1 MLKVLS
7 LFSGIGAFEKALEN
21 IDEPFELV
29 NYCEIDKYAA
39 KAFALIHG
47 IDESLNLGDITAI
60 DTAKVPTDLDIIT
73 YGFPCQDIS
82 NAGKQKGFTDENGKR
97 TRSGLFFEALRI
109 IESAKPK
116 FAIAENVKALTGKK
130 FKNEFKIVLDSLD
143 AAGYANY
150 WAVLNAKDY
159 GIPQNRERVF
169 IISIRKDID
178 RGFEFPKPYPLKLR
192 LKDMLEKRVD
202 ERYYLSDSQV
212 NGFIAST
219 TKAAQAGNGF
229 KFEPTEGDRI
239 AKSVLTRAGT
249 RQCDNFIK
257 IIQVGN
263 CKPTKTRDNPNQGR
277 IYDPVGLAP
286 TLNCK
291 GGGNLEPFIV
301 ASRGRNPDNP
311 SERTAGIPTVQRLEP
326 RDDGCTNTLTRV
338 QKDNYL
344 IVKEATK
351 KGYAEV
357 GDGDFV
363 NLQFPNSK
371 TRRGRVGKEISQTL
385 LCNDANGVVERLR
398 IRKLTPK
405 ECFRLMGFDD
415 RDVDILIENKISNT
429 QLYKMAGNSIVVD
442 VLEEI
447 YVELLNKYY

>member
-1 MLKVLS
+1 MLKILS

-178 RGFEFPKPYPLKLR
+178 RGFEFPKPYALKLR

-202 ERYYLSDSQV
+202 ERYYLSDIMLKKLTWFDDVKKDGIIKVADLNKGGERGAVLETNGISTSLTATDYKQPVQIVARVNSSQDGV
-212 NGFIAST
+212 IIDPNGIAPT
-219 TKAAQAGNGF
+219 HTAGHGNT
-229 KFEPTEGDRI
+229 P
-239 AKSVLTRAGT
+239 
-249 RQCDNFIK
+249 K

-326 RDDGCTNTLTRV
+326 RDDGCTNTLTSV

-344 IVKEATK
+344 IV
-351 KGYAEV
+351 
-357 GDGDFV
+357 D
-363 NLQFPNSK
+363 
-371 TRRGRVGKEISQTL
+371 
-385 LCNDANGVVERLR
+385 DANGVVERLR

-447 YVELLNKYY
+447 YIELLNKYY

>member
-1 MLKVLS
+1 MIKLLS

-39 KAFALIHG
+39 KAYALIHG
-47 IDESLNLGDITAI
+47 VDESLNLGDITAI
-60 DTAKVPTDLDIIT
+60 DTAKVPTDIDVIT

-82 NAGKQKGFTDENGKR
+82 NAGKQKGFTDENGER

-116 FAIAENVKALTGKK
+116 FAIAENVKALTGNK

-143 AAGYANY
+143 AAGYVNY
-150 WAVLNAKDY
+150 WAVLNSKDY

-202 ERYYLSDSQV
+202 EKYFLSDEQV

-219 TKAAQAGNGF
+219 AKAQAAGNGF
-229 KFEPTEGDRI
+229 KFEPTEGDGV
-239 AKSVLTRAGT
+239 AKSVLTRAGA

-263 CKPTKTRDNPNQGR
+263 CKPTKTRENPNQGR

-291 GGGNLEPFIV
+291 GGGNREPFIV

-311 SERTAGIPTVQRLEP
+311 TDRTKGIPTVQRLEA
-326 RDDGCTNTLTRV
+326 RDDGCTNTLTSV

-351 KGYAEV
+351 KGYSEAR
-357 GDGDFV
+357 DGDFV

-415 RDVDILIENKISNT
+415 KDVDILTENKISNT

-447 YVELLNKYY
+447 FVELLNKYY

>member
-1 MLKVLS
+1 MLKILS

-47 IDESLNLGDITAI
+47 VDQSLNLGDITAI
-60 DTAKVPTDLDIIT
+60 DTAKVPTDLDVIT

-82 NAGKQKGFTDENGKR
+82 NAGKQKGFTDESGER

-109 IESAKPK
+109 IESAQPK

-212 NGFIAST
+212 NGFKAST
-219 TKAAQAGNGF
+219 LKAAQAGNGF
-229 KFEPTEGDRI
+229 KFEPTEGDGI

-249 RQCDNFIK
+249 RQCDNFISDK

-263 CKPTKTRDNPNQGR
+263 CKPTKTRDNPNQGC

-311 SERTAGIPTVQRLEP
+311 LDRTTGIPTTQRLEP
-326 RDDGCTNTLTRV
+326 RDDGCTNTLTSV

-344 IVKEATK
+344 IV
-351 KGYAEV
+351 G
-357 GDGDFV
+357 
-363 NLQFPNSK
+363 
-371 TRRGRVGKEISQTL
+371 
-385 LCNDANGVVERLR
+385 DANGVVERLR

-415 RDVDILIENKISNT
+415 RDVDVLVENKISNT

-447 YVELLNKYY
+447 YIELLNKYY